1 MLSAVPLCVSA
12 YLFESE
18 RERNREREKETERER
33 ESERVCVGMYVCAPV
48 LCRHGLVV
56 GQGQEPRLDH
66 TAEPSLIG
74 RENRGRE
81 LQASDATERHGRA
94 LGVARCRC
102 DAAQLDQA

>member
-1 MLSAVPLCVSA
+1 
-12 YLFESE
+12 
-18 RERNREREKETERER
+18 
-33 ESERVCVGMYVCAPV
+33 MYVHLYFAATASSSDRDRNPGS
-48 LCRHGLVV
+48 LS
-56 GQGQEPRLDH
+56 DH